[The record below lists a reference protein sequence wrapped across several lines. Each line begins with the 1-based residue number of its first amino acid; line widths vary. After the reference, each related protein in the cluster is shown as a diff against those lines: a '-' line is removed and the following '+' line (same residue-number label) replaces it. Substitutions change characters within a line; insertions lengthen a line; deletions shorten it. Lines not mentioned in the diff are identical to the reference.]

1 MPTWAAASDVSA
13 RLTYETIDGSSNPTQ
28 TQVEAWIDEAEGRIR
43 VILRAAGIGTTY
55 SDTDTVNVLT
65 HHVTDYVEGRV
76 LLAWSSGAGGEQD
89 REAGEVLIVKF
100 DAFLEEV
107 RANPIQF
114 GSELAATGDV
124 SDSIQMV
131 RSHVLDNED
140 SLTIADSDFAPKF
153 EIDKVNY

>member
-1 MPTWAAASDVSA
+1 VPTWAAASDVSA

-28 TQVEAWIDEAEGRIR
+28 TQVEAWIDEAEARIR

-76 LLAWSSGAGGEQD
+76 LLAWSSGAGGEAD
-89 REAGEVLIVKF
+89 REAGEALIAKF
-100 DAFLEEV
+100 DGFLEDV
-107 RANPIQF
+107 RSNPIQF

-124 SDSIQMV
+124 ADAIQSV
-131 RSHVLDNED
+131 RSHILDNDD
-140 SLTIADSDFAPKF
+140 SLTVSDSDFAPKF
-153 EIDKVNY
+153 EVDKVNY